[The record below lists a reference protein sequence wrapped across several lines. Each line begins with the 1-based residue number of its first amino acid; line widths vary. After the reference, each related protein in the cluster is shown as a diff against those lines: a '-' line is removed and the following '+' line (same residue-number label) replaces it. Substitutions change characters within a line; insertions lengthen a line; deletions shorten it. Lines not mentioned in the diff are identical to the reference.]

1 MKKVIK
7 KGGFLRDY
15 LKGSTPMAEEKDAF
29 NAILFF
35 FGLMLS
41 LPLITLVLFLVIEWV

>member
-15 LKGSTPMAEEKDAF
+15 FKGSTPTPEKKDTLE
-29 NAILFF
+29 AIVFF
-35 FGLMLS
+35 FALMLS
-41 LPLITLVLFLVIEWV
+41 LPLITMVLFLVIQ

>member
-15 LKGSTPMAEEKDAF
+15 FTGSTPMSQEKDAF

-35 FGLMLS
+35 VALMLS
-41 LPLITLVLFLVIEWV
+41 LPLITLLLFLVIEWV